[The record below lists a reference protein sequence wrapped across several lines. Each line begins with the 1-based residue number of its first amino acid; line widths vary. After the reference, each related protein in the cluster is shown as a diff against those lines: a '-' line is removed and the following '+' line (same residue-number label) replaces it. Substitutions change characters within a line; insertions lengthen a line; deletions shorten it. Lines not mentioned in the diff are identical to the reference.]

1 MPNFARTRG
10 RSRRLHPR
18 STRNLLLVPALLA
31 ALAAPLL
38 PAGTALA
45 ATPSPTTAAPSAAPA
60 ETDPTPTNPTPTP
73 APSTPGPSTT
83 TDPTPTDPTPE
94 PTPTAEPT
102 PTPTDP
108 VTPTPTA
115 EPCPALPLTP
125 LGSRGD
131 GTGRATIEPDATAC
145 FTITVERPGI
155 HRILLTGTHDT
166 YPGLYAGEE
175 RVTCE
180 DEQYKDAWCDLAA
193 GRYTLRLVNHHW
205 ETAENQVAVVPL
217 ADPAPSRCPAVPG
230 TGYDAAPAAGTGAG
244 RLGVVC
250 HAFPAAP
257 GDRITASLWQP
268 DSGADYAA
276 VSDATGRRLCPG
288 YNPQPET
295 GCVMPET
302 TGGYRVYLT
311 IGDLKDG
318 SPTPYTLTVR
328 RISEPEGCATV
339 APSAY
344 GTPPDRTGPAAGC
357 KTFTSVVSG
366 RHDVWGVDEQGN
378 RMRPDVHAQ
387 DGTYACHGYDEAC
400 VLTAGTTYTVFTD
413 RAVQVFARASTEGCV
428 DGVTLGTTHRGTFS
442 GPGEVDCLK
451 LPVTQGGHL
460 AVQSDGT
467 TTITVYDA
475 AGAEQCLN
483 ATNLWDATCVLGGT
497 GPYRA
502 IVTDEDASEGGDG
515 YGIIVHQTDTPTVC
529 PTFAAG
535 DFSANPART
544 AVKTGNGVFAG
555 CLTIPADAH
564 SSTELF
570 RIAKG
575 AGAASAE
582 AVVVDAKGKVSC
594 EIRTYYGTFSTC
606 ALTPG
611 LAHTVLVQGRDVV
624 GETLLTRQDVTATA
638 RGCVTTA
645 AVAAGGPSTG
655 GVPAAPGTFQ
665 CRRVTTSAAGDTLH
679 LDVRDGTDTIRL
691 MAFDAKGEGVCDY
704 FDQGCAATGSAAYQ
718 VLLLVPA
725 GKAAPASYRLD
736 AVRIGT
742 PTGPAPE
749 CAKIPNV
756 SYGFGPLSGSL
767 SEQRSALCWALPTA
781 DGDDFDVMFSPAGT
795 FETMPRPRMYDRVSR
810 VDFCNRH
817 YTEAGEVYNCS
828 LPSDYPKTSKPTT
841 LVIGLPEKPAA
852 ASTAVKAQFTC
863 SRVVCGTD
871 ARSIGTVGPATVGKG
886 RISMTVTGSAL
897 PASAKVVVTSGTF
910 RAESTTLSVAPDRRS
925 MTVGLDLT
933 NAPIG
938 PLKVSV
944 FAFGAQYQKPDV
956 TVVTA
961 LRNTAAAA
969 VSGTAVVGGKVTAKP
984 GSWSLPVDSLSYQW
998 RANGVAIAGATA
1010 STYTIPTTL
1019 QGKPLS
1025 VAVVARKAG
1034 HPTLTSTSAAVT
1046 VKGVAP
1052 KPTTPPSLSGT
1063 VRVGSKVTAVVGSW
1077 SPAPTSYAYQWRAD
1091 GVAISGAT
1099 GSAYTPT
1106 AGVRGKRLSVT
1117 VTAHRTGH
1125 LSGSATTGAVTVGY
1139 GVAPKATTAP
1149 YLTGT
1154 VRVGY
1159 TLTLNRGTWTP
1170 APTSYAYQWYANG
1183 RAISGATGTAFR
1195 LTTAQR
1201 GQAITVKVT
1210 AHRTGHTSGHAW
1222 TKATGAVA
1230 G

>member
-1 MPNFARTRG
+1 MPNFARSRG

-18 STRNLLLVPALLA
+18 STRNLLLVPALVA

-60 ETDPTPTNPTPTP
+60 ETDPTPTP
-73 APSTPGPSTT
+73 APSTPEPSTS
-83 TDPTPTDPTPE
+83 TDPTPE
-94 PTPTAEPT
+94 PTPTAD

-115 EPCPALPLTP
+115 DPCPALPLAP
-125 LGSRGD
+125 LGDPGD
-131 GTGRATIEPDATAC
+131 AVRQVTIEPDTTVC
-145 FTITVERPGI
+145 FTVTVETPGT
-155 HRILLTGTHDT
+155 HRIFIDGSHDT
-166 YPGLYAGEE
+166 YPALYAGEE
-175 RVTCE
+175 SVDCE
-180 DEQYKDAWCDLAA
+180 GWRYKDARCDLAA
-193 GRYTLRLVNHHW
+193 GRYTLRLHSNSW
-205 ETAENQVAVVPL
+205 QTAQNRIVVIPL
-217 ADPAPSRCPAVPG
+217 MSSAPGPCPAVPG
-230 TGYDAAPAAGTGAG
+230 TAYDTPPATGTGVG
-244 RLGVVC
+244 PMGVVC
-250 HAFPAAP
+250 HSFTAAP
-257 GDRITASLWQP
+257 GERITHELRRETYG
-268 DSGADYAA
+268 DSYAWI
-276 VSDATGRRLCPG
+276 SDATGKHLCAQ
-288 YNPQPET
+288 YNQDGSE
-295 GCVMPET
+295 GCVLPEGS
-302 TGGYRVYLT
+302 TGHRVYAVV
-311 IGDLKDG
+311 GHQYDG
-318 SPTPYTLTVR
+318 SPAAPYTLKVR
-328 RISEPEGCATV
+328 RLSNPAGCATV
-339 APSAY
+339 APSVY
-344 GTPPDRTGPAAGC
+344 GTAPDRTGLATGC
-357 KTFTSVVSG
+357 KTFTPTVSG
-366 RHDVWGVDEQGN
+366 RYDVRSVTASGFRSSASVY
-378 RMRPDVHAQ
+378 AQ
-387 DGTYACHGYDEAC
+387 DGTYACQGYDDFC
-400 VLTAGTTYTVFTD
+400 TLTAGTTYTVLTD
-413 RAVQVFARASTEGCV
+413 DAVQVFARASTEGCV

-451 LPVTQGGHL
+451 LPLTQGGHL

-467 TTITVYDA
+467 TTIKVYDA

-497 GPYRA
+497 APYRA
-502 IVTDEDASEGGDG
+502 TLSDEDPSEGGDD

-529 PTFAAG
+529 PTFGAG
-535 DFSANPART
+535 DFSATPART

-582 AVVVDAKGKVSC
+582 AVVVDAKGNVSC
-594 EIRTYYGTFSTC
+594 EIRTYHGTFSTC

-691 MAFDAKGEGVCDY
+691 LAYDAQGKPACDY
-704 FDQGCAATGSAAYQ
+704 FAQGCAATGSAAYQ
-718 VLLLVPA
+718 VLLLVPE
-725 GKAAPASYRLD
+725 GKTAPASYRLD

-749 CAKIPNV
+749 CVKIANV
-756 SYGFGPLSGSL
+756 SYGAGPLTGTL
-767 SEQRSALCWALPTA
+767 SEQRNVLCWALPTA
-781 DGDDFDVMFSPAGT
+781 QGDDFDLSFSPAGS
-795 FETMPRPRMYDRVSR
+795 FATMPKPRLYDQVSR
-810 VDFCNRH
+810 KNLCYGS
-817 YTEAGEVYNCS
+817 YTSEGEVYSCS
-828 LPSDYPKTSKPTT
+828 LSGYPKTAKPTT
-841 LVIGLPEKPAA
+841 LVIGLPEKPATT
-852 ASTAVKAQFTC
+852 STAVKAQLTC
-863 SRVVCGTD
+863 SSTVCGPD
-871 ARSIGTVGPATVGKG
+871 AREVKTVGPAIVGRGK
-886 RISMTVTGSAL
+886 ISMTVTGGAL
-897 PASAKVVVTSGTF
+897 TASTKVVVRSGTF

-933 NAPIG
+933 NAPLG
-938 PLKVSV
+938 VLDVSV
-944 FAFGAQYQKPDV
+944 FAFSIEYQKPDV

-961 LRNTAAAA
+961 LRNTAAAS

-1019 QGKPLS
+1019 QGKSLS

-1052 KPTTPPSLSGT
+1052 KPTT
-1063 VRVGSKVTAVVGSW
+1063 
-1077 SPAPTSYAYQWRAD
+1077 
-1091 GVAISGAT
+1091 
-1099 GSAYTPT
+1099 
-1106 AGVRGKRLSVT
+1106 
-1117 VTAHRTGH
+1117 
-1125 LSGSATTGAVTVGY
+1125 
-1139 GVAPKATTAP
+1139 AP

-1154 VRVGY
+1154 VRVGR

-1170 APTSYAYQWYANG
+1170 TPTSYAYQWYANG
-1183 RAISGATGTAFR
+1183 RAISGATRATFT
-1195 LTTAQR
+1195 LTSAQR

-1210 AHRTGHTSGHAW
+1210 AHRTGHVSGYAW